1 MPPPDTGLEGTAAGT
16 KGDLTGGCENWLG
29 GENWLCWTTAGAAVP
44 NVGLVWAAGD
54 GVNPCGGPLIT
65 GVLNGDGRNPGAA
78 GLCVVVVVVVVVV
91 V

>member
-1 MPPPDTGLEGTAAGT
+1 MPPPDTGLAGTAAGT
-16 KGDLTGGCENWLG
+16 KADLAGGCENWLG
-29 GENWLCWTTAGAAVP
+29 CWATAGATVP
-44 NVGLVWAAGD
+44 NVEIVWLAG
-54 GVNPCGGPLIT
+54 GWVNPCGGPLIT